1 MNAERARANRWKR
14 PFGAGRETTAGR
26 SRAARVNSFGAL
38 ASAVRS
44 DARFSVKARTPFVR
58 SRSAGRAA
66 DRATAVLSGVWCQ
79 NARVPCVSRRARFVL
94 PAPAGIATTTAAASA
109 ASPSAPQACLMVCPL
124 RSDDRPR
131 RLIADPQLGASR
143 LSTRTEPQVKDG
155 AARSELPM
163 RPPHAR
169 GAVASVW
176 RVSASAASAAEPR
189 RRIRPRLVYGVAG
202 TLLLIAVILSI
213 ADVGEKAGRLSDW
226 QAFVL
231 GVTQGLTEL
240 LPISSSGH
248 LILVPW
254 IADWHYLEAHP
265 DFNKTFDVALHLG
278 TLVAVVAYFWAD
290 VVRYVVA
297 WFRSVVRRRATTLD
311 ERIAWWI
318 FWATIPAAI
327 AGALGEDTIENHLG
341 QPWQIAIFLSVFGG
355 LLWLADR
362 LPQQKRLRGLRFLAA
377 FLVGVS
383 QILALMPGVP
393 RSSITITSGTA

>member
-1 MNAERARANRWKR
+1 MTDSAAV
-14 PFGAGRETTAGR
+14 
-26 SRAARVNSFGAL
+26 AARG
-38 ASAVRS
+38 
-44 DARFSVKARTPFVR
+44 
-58 SRSAGRAA
+58 
-66 DRATAVLSGVWCQ
+66 
-79 NARVPCVSRRARFVL
+79 
-94 PAPAGIATTTAAASA
+94 
-109 ASPSAPQACLMVCPL
+109 
-124 RSDDRPR
+124 
-131 RLIADPQLGASR
+131 
-143 LSTRTEPQVKDG
+143 
-155 AARSELPM
+155 
-163 RPPHAR
+163 
-169 GAVASVW
+169 
-176 RVSASAASAAEPR
+176 EPR
-189 RRIRPRLVYGVAG
+189 RRLGNRWVVFGVAG
-202 TLLLIAVILSI
+202 LLLLIAAILAA
-213 ADVGEKAGRLSDW
+213 ADVGEHPGRLSDW

-290 VVRYVVA
+290 VVRYVGA

-318 FWATIPAAI
+318 FGATFPAAI

-362 LPQQKRLRGLRFLAA
+362 LPQQKRIGELGFRAA